1 MKTTT
6 LFYALN
12 ALTFATFAVDA
23 APRESNAQR
32 FARGLPPLPPR
43 RHFGQPKARGATTSS
58 TPFKCETK
66 KNFCCS
72 PLQSVNDPTAAN
84 LLRTLGISQSS
95 CGEQIASHCA
105 AAASGDSWC
114 TYSCPPDPSSIHTY
128 LPTSSSPDSQLVKC
142 CGNLAG
148 SNVGID
154 CTRAQSSTTVTT
166 AHPTSSSPPAHTTTS
181 AHRSD
186 CDDESHGHRRAA
198 PTVAARRGHP
208 RQMVVAAAA

>member
-1 MKTTT
+1 MKTTII
-6 LFYALN
+6 FYALN
-12 ALTFATFAVDA
+12 ALTFATFAVNA
-23 APRESNAQR
+23 ALRESNAQR

-43 RHFGQPKARGATTSS
+43 RHFGQPKARGATASS

-72 PLQSVNDPTAAN
+72 PLQSVDDPTAAN

-95 CGEQIASHCA
+95 CGEQIASNCA
-105 AAASGDSWC
+105 AAASGDSC
-114 TYSCPPDPSSIHTY
+114 SSG
-128 LPTSSSPDSQLVKC
+128 SQLVKC

-166 AHPTSSSPPAHTTTS
+166 AHPTSSSPPAHTATS
-181 AHRSD
+181 AHPDD

-208 RQMVVAAAA
+208 RQMVGAAAA